1 MEFGYLENLWFTCV
15 IASIRSHFECVT
27 VNTRISP
34 AGLKY
39 FFIFL
44 DGGLYEGGLYS
55 RGLYEGGGLI
65 KL

>member
-15 IASIRSHFECVT
+15 IASIRSLFECVT

-39 FFIFL
+39 FFTFL
-44 DGGLYEGGLYS
+44 DGGLYEGGPVF
-55 RGLYEGGGLI
+55 EGLI
-65 KL
+65 